1 MKPKRLIL
9 SRKGFDSAS
18 GGCPSPIFPDGTM
31 YSLPIPSRGSGIA
44 YGDLEHGDTN
54 IGKLVS
60 DLTQRRHPEKRLGP
74 GDEAHLD
81 PDLDAGAY
89 PREPGW
95 RALLGQAEIAQRHLE
110 KEGVA
115 AGDLFLFF
123 GLYRQVE
130 ASRAGWRFVKG
141 SRRLHLLWGWLQ
153 IGEVCKVDRIESD
166 ERFRWARYHDHFLGG
181 YDETN
186 TVHVASENLDL
197 GDGLSAPGFGV
208 FRRFDSRL
216 ILTEPG
222 KGVSEWRLPQWFYPD
237 GNKTPLSYHGDLGR
251 WRYDCDYAYLQSVG
265 RGQEFVLDLEQYPEA
280 VDWVSGLVSSL
291 TP

>member
-1 MKPKRLIL
+1 MKPKKLII
-9 SRKGFDSAS
+9 SRKGFDGAS

-31 YSLPIPSRGSGIA
+31 YSLPIPSSGSGIT
-44 YGDLEHGDTN
+44 YGDLEHRGTN

-130 ASRAGWRFVKG
+130 ANRTGWRF
-141 SRRLHLLWGWLQ
+141 L
-153 IGEVCKVDRIESD
+153 
-166 ERFRWARYHDHFLGG
+166 
-181 YDETN
+181 
-186 TVHVASENLDL
+186 
-197 GDGLSAPGFGV
+197 
-208 FRRFDSRL
+208 
-216 ILTEPG
+216 
-222 KGVSEWRLPQWFYPD
+222 
-237 GNKTPLSYHGDLGR
+237 
-251 WRYDCDYAYLQSVG
+251 
-265 RGQEFVLDLEQYPEA
+265 
-280 VDWVSGLVSSL
+280 
-291 TP
+291 

>member
-1 MKPKRLIL
+1 MGTW
-9 SRKGFDSAS
+9 STATQ
-18 GGCPSPIFPDGTM
+18 IF
-31 YSLPIPSRGSGIA
+31 
-44 YGDLEHGDTN
+44 
-54 IGKLVS
+54 GKLVS

-115 AGDLFLFF
+115 AGDFFLFF

-130 ASRAGWRFVKG
+130 ASRTGWRFVRG
-141 SRRLHLLWGWLQ
+141 ARRLHLLWGWLQ

-166 ERFRWARYHDHFLGG
+166 ERFRWARYHDHLRGG

-197 GDGLSAPGFGV
+197 GRGPFSTGGWGFSAVRWQAHTYGAWQGSVRMAAAAVVLSRWEQDALELP
-208 FRRFDSRL
+208 
-216 ILTEPG
+216 
-222 KGVSEWRLPQWFYPD
+222 WRL
-237 GNKTPLSYHGDLGR
+237 G
-251 WRYDCDYAYLQSVG
+251 A
-265 RGQEFVLDLEQYPEA
+265 LE
-280 VDWVSGLVSSL
+280 V
-291 TP
+291 